1 MLGFLFFAGLPSY
14 WRQLSSIQ
22 FAESG
27 LCYLFAAVV
36 SPIRALAAP
45 GILLDLFGGL
55 FRIRS
60 ASQQHAGE
68 ENDVASPVVVRAL
81 RGTPSVVEVGSRGA
95 AVVALAVDSFL
106 EQSFERQAEED
117 LDGQH

>member
-1 MLGFLFFAGLPSY
+1 LFFAGLPSY

-27 LCYLFAAVV
+27 LCYLFAALV

-45 GILLDLFGGL
+45 GALLDLFGGL

-60 ASQQHAGE
+60 ASQQDAVD

-81 RGTPSVVEVGSRGA
+81 RGMPSVV

-106 EQSFERQAEED
+106 EQSFERQAEEE
-117 LDGQH
+117 LVGQH